1 MMRSIG
7 SLMDLRGRK
16 ALVAGGAGHIGLAVC
31 ETLAEL
37 GARTAVLDADPAACE
52 KRAKLLIRRR
62 AGAAF
67 ALPCDLM
74 DEGRTRRAVRDA
86 AGRMGGL
93 DILVHCAAYV
103 GTTQAPG
110 WAVPFPRQTAKA
122 FEDAVRL
129 NLTSAFVMTQEAAPA
144 LKRSGR
150 GSVIFIGSIYGML
163 GPDFSLYEGT
173 EMANPA
179 GYGASKGGLLQLS
192 RFLSTQLAPGVR
204 VNMISPGGV
213 WRGQPKAFVDRY
225 QKRTP
230 LKRMAIE
237 EDFKGAVAYLAG
249 GLSAYVTG
257 QNLAVDGGWSA
268 W

>member
-31 ETLAEL
+31 EALVEL
-37 GARTAVLDADPAACE
+37 GARTAVLDADPKTCE
-52 KRAKLLIRRR
+52 KRARVLSRRR

-74 DEGRTRRAVRDA
+74 DEAATRRAVREA
-86 AGRMGGL
+86 AKRMGGL
-93 DILVHCAAYV
+93 DILVHAAAYV

-110 WAVPFPRQTAKA
+110 WAVPFAEQTAKA

-129 NLTSAFVMTQEAAPA
+129 NLTSAFVLTQEAAPL

-150 GSVIFIGSIYGML
+150 GAVVLVGSIYGML
-163 GPDFSLYEGT
+163 GPDFSLYQGT
-173 EMANPA
+173 GMANPA
-179 GYGASKGGLLQLS
+179 GYGASKGGLLQLT
-192 RFLSTQLAPGVR
+192 RFLATQLAPDVR

-225 QKRTP
+225 EKKTP
-230 LKRMAIE
+230 LGRMAVE
-237 EDFKGAVAYLAG
+237 EDFKGAVAYLSG